1 MTRKKAPLCS
11 LAGRRLCRQLRLQG
25 RGGVDSRLSFFLA
38 GIHTVSA
45 IETILD
51 KDRFTLEELL
61 EEDEVLQVRV
71 FPPVVCWAGS
81 STFFFLFGR

>member
-1 MTRKKAPLCS
+1 MSRHLE
-11 LAGRRLCRQLRLQG
+11 
-25 RGGVDSRLSFFLA
+25 SRLSFFLA

-61 EEDEVLQVRV
+61 EEDEVLQVRRLPASLRV
-71 FPPVVCWAGS
+71 LRLI
-81 STFFFLFGR
+81 FFFLAR